1 MMLSLYITPV
11 LLYICANKLVGC
23 MPEEH
28 VAEGMRKRQTQ
39 LYHEEIP
46 RCVINNEGG
55 LPVKISTECRQVLHQ
70 ALFPDE
76 PSSSLPHQTQLS
88 SLAGAKF
95 AEGPGEL
102 PVEAPLNDENG
113 VRKITSEE
121 GLYWL
126 WGILGEDCDVLEELL
141 STMAVLIA
149 ENQTDEPQSWKEIQD
164 IATDLDAVDLREA
177 RFQSKRKRDR
187 QTQTTVESFPQ
198 SGQDIFNQHLTA
210 TELAR
215 LNNNLPTNPP
225 PGRAK

>member
-23 MPEEH
+23 LPEEH
-28 VAEGMRKRQTQ
+28 GAEGMRKRETQ

-76 PSSSLPHQTQLS
+76 PSS
-88 SLAGAKF
+88 
-95 AEGPGEL
+95 
-102 PVEAPLNDENG
+102 LNDENG

-164 IATDLDAVDLREA
+164 IATNLDAVNLREA

-187 QTQTTVESFPQ
+187 QTQTTVDSFPK